1 MKHYINTFK
10 LFESDSDFDIVS
22 NIPEIVYGIKLGI
35 FNSTFRVLTASIAW
49 ENLDSEGYGK
59 SYHNV
64 YGINYET
71 FIKFSFY
78 KKWPLTGDD
87 TYNNYNDNMMSWI
100 TRPDEI
106 PGFIDM
112 YKSDYYGDIDNEVAD
127 EITKLVDNFL
137 LETARLHGADIL
149 HVITYNEWINVKT
162 GEILPDLKKILT

>member
-49 ENLDSEGYGK
+49 ENLDHEGYGK
-59 SYHNV
+59 AYHNV

-71 FIKFSFY
+71 FIEFKIY
-78 KKWPLTGDD
+78 EDWPLTE
-87 TYNNYNDNMMSWI
+87 YPNYWIEHPDN
-100 TRPDEI
+100 I

-137 LETARLHGADIL
+137 LETARLHGSDIL